1 MDNYGNTRESIFDFG
16 IDETA
21 KEHLR
26 ESAKWGKFLAIV
38 SFISFGLIL
47 LFALGAL
54 LLAQGAEQTGV
65 FVGYTIVA
73 LLYFYPM
80 WTLYKF
86 SSLSKQAVNS
96 YHHRYGAGRALIGF
110 RRHYSGNDR
119 CLSVH
124 LFNITRILLFYHF
137 TFDLDSRCQL
147 AAIYCPFVR
156 QQGKFLYLLNMAE

>member
-86 SSLSKQAVNS
+86 SSLSKQAVNT
-96 YHHRYGAGRALIGF
+96 GNQQQLTEAF
-110 RRHYSGNDR
+110 R
-119 CLSVH
+119 H
-124 LFNITRILLFYHF
+124 LKNML
-137 TFDLDSRCQL
+137 
-147 AAIYCPFVR
+147 
-156 QQGKFLYLLNMAE
+156 KFLGIVTIIGMALVGLSFVFCVIIAGMTGA

>member
-86 SSLSKQAVNS
+86 SSLSKQAVNT
-96 YHHRYGAGRALIGF
+96 GNQQQLTEAF
-110 RRHYSGNDR
+110 R
-119 CLSVH
+119 H
-124 LFNITRILLFYHF
+124 LKNML
-137 TFDLDSRCQL
+137 
-147 AAIYCPFVR
+147 
-156 QQGKFLYLLNMAE
+156 KFLGIVTIIGIALVGLSLVFGVIIAGMTGA

>member
-86 SSLSKQAVNS
+86 SSLSKQAVNT
-96 YHHRYGAGRALIGF
+96 GNQQQLTEAF
-110 RRHYSGNDR
+110 R
-119 CLSVH
+119 H
-124 LFNITRILLFYHF
+124 LKNML
-137 TFDLDSRCQL
+137 
-147 AAIYCPFVR
+147 
-156 QQGKFLYLLNMAE
+156 KFLGIVTIIGMALVGLSLVFGVIIAGMTGA